1 MKSCHECGAEHS
13 EEDLLHLAGVWVCG
27 PCKPTFLQRLREGA
41 PPADADPARGTF
53 AMGRYMVVRFGASPP
68 PRCVRCNA
76 PGTWRMRHSYSWH
89 PAWLILT
96 LFCTPLAFVIAAF
109 VFSRTIHLDLVL
121 CADHARERRRRLLLA
136 GVWVVTG
143 VILLLGGIFGRRM
156 GLPVP
161 ASVCIVVSGV
171 ISILMGPLFAQRA
184 SGVLI
189 ARRISDQ
196 CAVLRGA
203 DRAYLLSLPPWT
215 GDPV

>member
-1 MKSCHECGAEHS
+1 
-13 EEDLLHLAGVWVCG
+13 L
-27 PCKPTFLQRLREGA
+27 
-41 PPADADPARGTF
+41 
-53 AMGRYMVVRFGASPP
+53 
-68 PRCVRCNA
+68 
-76 PGTWRMRHSYSWH
+76 
-89 PAWLILT
+89 
-96 LFCTPLAFVIAAF
+96 CTPLAFVIAAF

-121 CADHARERRRRLLLA
+121 CEDHALERRRRLLLA

-161 ASVCIVVSGV
+161 TAVCIVVPGV

-203 DRAYLLSLPPWT
+203 DPDYLRSLPPWT
-215 GDPV
+215 GNPL